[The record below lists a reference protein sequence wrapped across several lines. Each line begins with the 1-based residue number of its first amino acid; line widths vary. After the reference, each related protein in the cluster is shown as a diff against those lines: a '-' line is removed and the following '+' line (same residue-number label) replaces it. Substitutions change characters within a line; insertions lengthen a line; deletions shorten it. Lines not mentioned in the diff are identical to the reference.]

1 MLSFLGTTL
10 HAASN
15 KARTYEALNEVV
27 PAEHLGDAVR
37 VGHPRLFGLSS
48 RYPFNVQCMSLR
60 QLLQNA
66 SFELP
71 RLFNRNVSFQAG
83 TAEGHIFQCHPAM
96 YA

>member
-37 VGHPRLFGLSS
+37 VGHPRLFGLSTLAGL
-48 RYPFNVQCMSLR
+48 PFMSLR
-60 QLLQNA
+60 QLLQNTLLQA
-66 SFELP
+66 LS
-71 RLFNRNVSFQAG
+71 RRVS
-83 TAEGHIFQCHPAM
+83 TALQ
-96 YA
+96 